1 MESAASKARP
11 AKPAGGFVTSKW
23 ETVDPEEVKAQ
34 AITTSKWDLEEAD
47 ELVKARK
54 ALMGSVAT
62 SWGVGADITQDDE
75 DSLDGAPM
83 RRSDEDDD
91 SQPLDIDFKMSEER
105 RAKLRDIELKVMCY
119 QDELE
124 SGDREIKSGWTI
136 SEQVEH
142 YRKKLLRKAKTAE
155 SPQRRAEKSFESED
169 DRQSHSSRKEKKRRR
184 ESRRDRSSSEDR
196 SRSRDKEKEKRSRR
210 VSRDR
215 SASSSQERKE
225 RRRAKSRS
233 KSPRR
238 PKRSR
243 SRSRDNKKHKKK

>member
-124 SGDREIKSGWTI
+124 SGDRDVKHGWTI

-142 YRKKLLRKAKTAE
+142 YRKKLLRKAKSAE
-155 SPQRRAEKSFESED
+155 SPQRRDRSHDSAEEE
-169 DRQSHSSRKEKKRRR
+169 RQSHSSRKDRKKRR
-184 ESRRDRSSSEDR
+184 ESKGDRSESS
-196 SRSRDKEKEKRSRR
+196 
-210 VSRDR
+210 
-215 SASSSQERKE
+215 
-225 RRRAKSRS
+225 
-233 KSPRR
+233 
-238 PKRSR
+238 SR
-243 SRSRDNKKHKKK
+243 SRSRDREKEKRRRSRDRSGSSSTERKDRRRGARSR